1 MLCVMLIGNWYCV
14 EGSGSW
20 WNGTENGLSNN
31 GDNGPPRNR
40 FWLTIGNH
48 VGDDDEETPNL
59 FLSSLTN
66 FSTFF
71 SFDQLQNVIRF
82 DEYRVGKVSKLNIRK
97 LKSCVQSISNGGTR
111 TLSKSKR
118 WLLNCMDKDTD
129 KYKDKDKS
137 ASYRTTFWTC
147 FWSSSEVLESRWPQK
162 TSHLPKSLIAVHKDQ
177 MSLASYEEKT
187 KTDLEKYHFCS
198 IENIC
203 TQCFNFDHWNLVAW
217 IYFPDDK
224 PSSSLAVHIYI

>member
-1 MLCVMLIGNWYCV
+1 MSKCQTKDKQTQKLCAFG
-14 EGSGSW
+14 
-20 WNGTENGLSNN
+20 
-31 GDNGPPRNR
+31 
-40 FWLTIGNH
+40 
-48 VGDDDEETPNL
+48 
-59 FLSSLTN
+59 
-66 FSTFF
+66 
-71 SFDQLQNVIRF
+71 
-82 DEYRVGKVSKLNIRK
+82 
-97 LKSCVQSISNGGTR
+97 VQSISNGGMR

-137 ASYRTTFWTC
+137 ALLAHHIGPLFGLV

-203 TQCFNFDHWNLVAW
+203 TQCFNFDHRNLVAW

-224 PSSSLAVHIYI
+224 PSSSSAVRINI

>member
-1 MLCVMLIGNWYCV
+1 MLIGNWYCV

-66 FSTFF
+66 LSTFF
-71 SFDQLQNVIRF
+71 SYDQLQNVIRF
-82 DEYRVGKVSKLNIRK
+82 DEYRVGKVSKLNICK

-118 WLLNCMDKDTD
+118 WLLLHGQRHRQIQRQRQEFTA
-129 KYKDKDKS
+129 S
-137 ASYRTTFWTC
+137 ASYSYRTNIWTC
-147 FWSSSEVLESRWPQK
+147 FFKL
-162 TSHLPKSLIAVHKDQ
+162 
-177 MSLASYEEKT
+177 
-187 KTDLEKYHFCS
+187 
-198 IENIC
+198 
-203 TQCFNFDHWNLVAW
+203 
-217 IYFPDDK
+217 
-224 PSSSLAVHIYI
+224 